1 MAAEQ
6 LDQRITQAASMGK
19 IGLVQA
25 IRNMQ
30 CGFPLDLSD
39 DYLNGLS
46 LERLRH
52 LYLALLMFARPQP
65 QQEQKTAS

>member
-6 LDQRITQAASMGK
+6 FDQRITQAASMGK

-25 IRNMQ
+25 IRDMQ
-30 CGFPLDLSD
+30 CGFPLDFSD
-39 DYLNGLS
+39 EYLHGLT

-52 LYLALLMFARPQP
+52 LYLALLMFAGPQP
-65 QQEQKTAS
+65 QAEPRSV